1 MSVFKHRLEDR
12 MSFAFPKPFRVSG
25 RLSAGREIAVAGLFC
40 LGLSACQSVSTENV
54 IDVAGKTGVD
64 EITTGSVQ
72 PIALLMPP
80 GGSSQLELIRGPF
93 IFETVPLKFR
103 GSRQIKERM
112 AVLAEEDG
120 GILARDCERSDA
132 CSERMLV
139 SMRRL
144 VDDRLGYD
152 PLQQL
157 ERVNRL
163 INASIT
169 YRSEGGS
176 GASRDHWQSFAETV
190 KEKSGDC
197 EDFVIAKHA
206 LLRRMGFSPD
216 DLYVSVLKDTAR
228 DLHHAVLVVRL
239 GENFFVLD
247 NLTDRVRTDEVYP
260 QYRPLYTFTE
270 RSVWLHGDDTRP
282 AIKDLP
288 MVL

>member
-1 MSVFKHRLEDR
+1 MSL
-12 MSFAFPKPFRVSG
+12 AFPKPFRVSG

-64 EITTGSVQ
+64 EISTGSVQ

-80 GGSSQLELIRGPF
+80 GGSSQLEPIRGPF

-112 AVLAEEDG
+112 AILTEEDAG
-120 GILARDCERSDA
+120 LLARDCELSGA
-132 CSERMLV
+132 CNERMLA
-139 SMRRL
+139 SMKRL
-144 VDDRLGYD
+144 VDDPLGHD
-152 PLQQL
+152 RLQQL

-169 YRSEGGS
+169 YRSEDGS
-176 GASRDHWQSFAETV
+176 GGNRDHWQSFAQTV
-190 KEKSGDC
+190 QKKSGDC

-216 DLYVSVLKDTAR
+216 DLYVSVLKDEAR

-247 NLTDRVRTDEVYP
+247 NLSNKVRPDEVYP
-260 QYRPLYTFTE
+260 HYRPLYTFTE